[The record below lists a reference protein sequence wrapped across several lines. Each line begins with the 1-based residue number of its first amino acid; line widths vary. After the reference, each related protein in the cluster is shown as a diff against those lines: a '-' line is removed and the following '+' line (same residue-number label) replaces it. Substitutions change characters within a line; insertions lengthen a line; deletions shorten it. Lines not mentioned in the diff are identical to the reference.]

1 MLVEY
6 TIKNKRSIGSVVKEN
21 SKTILIM
28 APNGKKVVK
37 RHKVKHNVQRI

>member
-21 SKTILIM
+21 PKTILIL
-28 APNGKKVVK
+28 APDGKKVVK
-37 RHKVKHNVQRI
+37 RHKIKYNVQRI